1 MKLTKRSGEIAGGL
15 DTVPDTVKHG
25 GREIV
30 VGENS
35 KWYMR
40 DKFLRFKYTADSDIV
55 DEKTLLKI
63 INLKLP
69 LTFNGTLNY
78 FDDGDKMPIKSD
90 KHVKKDI
97 YEKAM
102 GVLDYRLNA
111 SIDTIINR
119 LITEYDLRAPLL
131 WVLSDIVKLLAVTN
145 KKIKNNPRKIK
156 ISPDMS
162 ELIEKIWSNN
172 SHFKYIVNSDGIP
185 GNLMELIVYILDI
198 IGKTRPPKGKWIEP
212 HLGEVKYPC
221 WCSISKEDISKKI
234 EEEKNLLKNTI
245 KNKKGIDS
253 IKHYVFTILTI
264 ENLLI
269 NRLDSLEKYYI
280 GVAKNMEK
288 ILIAIRK
295 FFN

>member
-1 MKLTKRSGEIAGGL
+1 
-15 DTVPDTVKHG
+15 
-25 GREIV
+25 
-30 VGENS
+30 
-35 KWYMR
+35 
-40 DKFLRFKYTADSDIV
+40 
-55 DEKTLLKI
+55 
-63 INLKLP
+63 
-69 LTFNGTLNY
+69 
-78 FDDGDKMPIKSD
+78 
-90 KHVKKDI
+90 
-97 YEKAM
+97 
-102 GVLDYRLNA
+102 
-111 SIDTIINR
+111 
-119 LITEYDLRAPLL
+119 L

-156 ISPDMS
+156 ISPNMS

-172 SHFKYIVNSDGIP
+172 SHFKYIVNSDDVP
-185 GNLMELIVYILDI
+185 GNLMELIVYMLDI
-198 IGKTRPPKGKWIEP
+198 IGKTRPSKGKWTEP
-212 HLGEVKYPC
+212 HLDDVKYPC

-245 KNKKGIDS
+245 QNKKSIDN
-253 IKHYVFTILTI
+253 IKHYIFTILSI